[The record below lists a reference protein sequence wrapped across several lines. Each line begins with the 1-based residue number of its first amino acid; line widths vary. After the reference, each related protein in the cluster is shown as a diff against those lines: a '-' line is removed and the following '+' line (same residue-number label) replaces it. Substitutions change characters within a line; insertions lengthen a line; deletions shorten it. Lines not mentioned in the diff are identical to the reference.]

1 MLHKW
6 VIYLV
11 RSSRKNYKVHWW
23 TVKDGWDYQQPQP
36 HPQNRKQLHV
46 EISISAAC
54 SNKYWAMCICSFF
67 PLVLVTRIY
76 QINWIIVPISI
87 NVPRLISDL
96 KDLPHVGTV
105 CWKLNFEILRMPYHI
120 TQLILHVT
128 VLLERSKESDK
139 QQVFSGNSTSPI
151 VLCPNFGK
159 HFK

>member
-1 MLHKW
+1 MLHKR

-23 TVKDGWDYQQPQP
+23 TDKGRWDYQRL
-36 HPQNRKQLHV
+36 HPQNGRQLRV
-46 EISISAAC
+46 EISIRAAC
-54 SNKYWAMCICSFF
+54 SNKYWAICACAVFF
-67 PLVLVTRIY
+67 PLVLVTRMY
-76 QINWIIVPISI
+76 QIDWIIVSNSI

-105 CWKLNFEILRMPYHI
+105 CWKLNFEILDMPYHI

-139 QQVFSGNSTSPI
+139 
-151 VLCPNFGK
+151 
-159 HFK
+159 